1 MARPLKNTEILE
13 LVAEVDYE
21 LSDRSEPISIVVVGG
36 AAIALQWGNR
46 TTYDVDIA
54 SDDMPLELRL
64 AVARVGNRRGIRP
77 DWLNDGVKGF
87 VPVFSPSLK
96 TVYEGR
102 NLRVL
107 GADAK
112 YLLAIKLRRS
122 RIVDRIDILFLME
135 LTGLVDKEALLDLVE
150 TAYPS
155 WAIDVRVQYVID
167 EAVHNYMDAE
177 ET

>member
-1 MARPLKNTEILE
+1 MARPLRNTEILE
-13 LVAEVDYE
+13 LIAEVDNE
-21 LSDRSEPISIVVVGG
+21 LADRKEPISIVVVGG

-54 SDDMPLELRL
+54 SDNMPLELRT
-64 AVARVGNRRGIRP
+64 AVAQVGNRRGIRP

-87 VPVFSPSLK
+87 VPGFSPSLRSL
-96 TVYEGR
+96 YEGR
-102 NLRVL
+102 NLLVF

-122 RIVDRIDILFLME
+122 RIVDRIDILSLME
-135 LTGLVDKEALLDLVE
+135 LTGLVNREALLDLVE

-155 WAIDVRVQYVID
+155 WMIDVRVQYVID
-167 EAVHNYMDAE
+167 EVVQNYRTAE
-177 ET
+177 GT

>member
-1 MARPLKNTEILE
+1 MARPLKNTEIIE
-13 LVAEVDYE
+13 LIAEVDHE
-21 LSDRSEPISIVVVGG
+21 LGDRSGPISIVVVGG

-46 TTYDVDIA
+46 TTYDVDVV

-64 AVARVGNRRGIRP
+64 AVEQVGNRRGIRP

-96 TVYEGR
+96 AVYEGR
-102 NLRVL
+102 NLLVF

-135 LTGLVDKEALLDLVE
+135 LTGLVDEEALFDLVE

-155 WAIDVRVQYVID
+155 WTIDVRVQYMIA
-167 EAVHNYMDAE
+167 EAVQTYRNSEA
-177 ET
+177 T

>member
-1 MARPLKNTEILE
+1 MARPLNNTEILE
-13 LVAEVDYE
+13 LIAEVDHE
-21 LSDRSEPISIVVVGG
+21 LADRDEPISIVVVGG

-46 TTYDVDIA
+46 TTYDIDIA
-54 SDDMPLELRL
+54 SDDMPLELRS
-64 AVARVGNRRGIRP
+64 AVAQVGNRRGIRP
-77 DWLNDGVKGF
+77 DWLNDGVKGY
-87 VPVFSPSLK
+87 VPIFSPSLRS
-96 TVYEGR
+96 VYEGR
-102 NLRVL
+102 NLLVF

-122 RIVDRIDILFLME
+122 RIVDRIDILSLMK
-135 LTGLVDKEALLDLVE
+135 LTGLVDKEALLHLVE

-167 EAVHNYMDAE
+167 EAVQKYRKPE